1 VSYLLSFLSPT
12 TRFGEVQVCDKGEAQ
27 NFGVGQ
33 YRAEPGKMDPLSA
46 VYNVAHK
53 IKEMSDNIHIK
64 EVKVGELLQRVEFLR
79 VVLERS
85 KEDDDTRNLIFDEC
99 NRLKTTLDDCLS
111 FMKEVQEENI
121 AAKGLTKTLTKGL
134 NNRMDSADTEAFR
147 KMAESTSEKIPVHS
161 DETTDESGE
170 AYSDDQEGPSGIERE
185 RRTRAK
191 SLTDAATAKAAAAAA
206 AATLAKKKA
215 SRWWAIT
222 RKAAHTITEARDR
235 IDRAQCLIDRL
246 KDHEAKINFASMLE
260 SLARQKDI
268 LHKLDA
274 IEKTQKSCWHWVNCM

>member
-1 VSYLLSFLSPT
+1 
-12 TRFGEVQVCDKGEAQ
+12 
-27 NFGVGQ
+27 
-33 YRAEPGKMDPLSA
+33 
-46 VYNVAHK
+46 
-53 IKEMSDNIHIK
+53 MSDNIHIK

-85 KEDDDTRNLIFDEC
+85 KEDDDTKGLIYDEC
-99 NRLKTTLDDCLS
+99 NRLKTTLEDCLS
-111 FMKEVQEENI
+111 FVKEVQEENI

-161 DETTDESGE
+161 DDTSEESGE
-170 AYSDDQEGPSGIERE
+170 VFSDQEGATGIERE

-191 SLTDAATAKAAAAAA
+191 SLTDTATAKAAAAAA

-246 KDHEAKINFASMLE
+246 KDHENKINFASMLE

-268 LHKLDA
+268 LHKLET
-274 IEKTQKSCWHWVNCM
+274 IEQAQKSCWHWVNCM